1 MVHRVF
7 PIFTLPVGATRL
19 CCARAANL
27 HTSAPGILQSH
38 PHVFGVWV
46 PTRYRPREVECGR
59 LVSRRRRKTV
69 MLHAPVSQPSAL
81 NAGGGL
87 GPNPVVGRSASGCA
101 HLDTCGRG
109 GHVHGQG
116 NAQADA
122 LRVQKSPTLRSQKP
136 PEKSRGEGISGPKKA
151 PGIRARNLAHSN
163 MCPHNAGPFSGHGF
177 RPRNSNT
184 RGQFSCSGDGRGP
197 PLYRAVQ
204 LLHRKPVIW
213 PWPRPQL
220 TPTTRPSPHPL
231 LAAPVHASGPPR
243 RLSETLPASST
254 HRPDTQGCHDVRD
267 ARSMAPGNMCV
278 RVENVPR
285 DTGMRRAS
293 HGRVHDLERGG
304 NDCELVDEW
313 GEQFF
318 PQASKR
324 VRQILSA
331 GASHDHKVLQR
342 APRPSPTMRTALQP
356 QVLQSV
362 HLRST
367 AATQQVIIEMPR
379 SWYKTLHAITVRAFL
394 VYIARAI
401 RARAKAKHPPTR
413 RING

>member
-1 MVHRVF
+1 MLCTRCQ
-7 PIFTLPVGATRL
+7 PAYQRTRNLPSR
-19 CCARAANL
+19 
-27 HTSAPGILQSH
+27 

-81 NAGGGL
+81 NAGAGL
-87 GPNPVVGRSASGCA
+87 GTNPVVGRSASGCA

-109 GHVHGQG
+109 GHVHGRG

-163 MCPHNAGPFSGHGF
+163 MCPHKAVPFSGHGF
-177 RPRNSNT
+177 RPRNSKT

-197 PLYRAVQ
+197 PLFRAVQ
-204 LLHRKPVIW
+204 LLHRKPIIW
-213 PWPRPQL
+213 PWPRPQV
-220 TPTTRPSPHPL
+220 TRTTRPSPHPL

-243 RLSETLPASST
+243 RVWETLRASST
-254 HRPDTQGCHDVRD
+254 HRPDTPGCHDVRD

-278 RVENVPR
+278 RVWKTFRGTQECGGLR
-285 DTGMRRAS
+285 TAESMIS
-293 HGRVHDLERGG
+293 SGG

-313 GEQFF
+313 GEHFSLMRANESARYC
-318 PQASKR
+318 PRAQAMTTRFCNARR
-324 VRQILSA
+324 V
-331 GASHDHKVLQR
+331 QR
-342 APRPSPTMRTALQP
+342 RPCEPHSNCRC
-356 QVLQSV
+356 
-362 HLRST
+362 
-367 AATQQVIIEMPR
+367 
-379 SWYKTLHAITVRAFL
+379 
-394 VYIARAI
+394 
-401 RARAKAKHPPTR
+401 
-413 RING
+413 

>member
-163 MCPHNAGPFSGHGF
+163 MCPHKAVPFSGHGF
-177 RPRNSNT
+177 RPRNSKT

-293 HGRVHDLERGG
+293 HGRVHDLERGETTVNLSTNG
-304 NDCELVDEW
+304 VNNFSLRRASESARYCPRAQVMTTRSCNARRAHRPPCEPHSNRRCFKVFILEA
-313 GEQFF
+313 
-318 PQASKR
+318 PQQPNRSSSRCPAHGTK
-324 VRQILSA
+324 LYMPLPSA
-331 GASHDHKVLQR
+331 
-342 APRPSPTMRTALQP
+342 P
-356 QVLQSV
+356 
-362 HLRST
+362 
-367 AATQQVIIEMPR
+367 
-379 SWYKTLHAITVRAFL
+379 F
-394 VYIARAI
+394 
-401 RARAKAKHPPTR
+401 
-413 RING
+413 